1 MHSIQKGSAS
11 SGRLRMLGTERKA
24 AHIPGRAP
32 VKKVILSRRGVDK
45 YHRRGEETLCG
56 RLNAMEDDSRAD
68 LDHLQS
74 LAEDDDFH
82 AGDLPHFPD
91 FVDPRRGEFASLE
104 EEIEEDWADVHKEN
118 SRKREDWRTRR
129 DRTELR
135 NCVFLSQMPEMVS
148 AYIRMCAEPEMP
160 ARPRS
165 EQDGTSEEIYEIQVV
180 DMFETSSVEV
190 GLDPQGNGVVPALI
204 LAQLI
209 PCAPDRPTV
218 AVKSF
223 VKSLCDLHGVPYRPY
238 LCQQFSIAYDLYLEL
253 RRRTD
258 EQVMKALGRDS
269 KWRLRHACPACTY
282 KLEGEDALIFD
293 MLTTMDGNDVEE

>member
-1 MHSIQKGSAS
+1 
-11 SGRLRMLGTERKA
+11 
-24 AHIPGRAP
+24 
-32 VKKVILSRRGVDK
+32 
-45 YHRRGEETLCG
+45 
-56 RLNAMEDDSRAD
+56 MEDDSRAD

-91 FVDPRRGEFASLE
+91 FVDVGDILTGAERAEFSHAGGEFASLE